1 LSEVIELFPSKF
13 IHIGGDEAPKVRWE
27 KCGLC
32 QARIK
37 KEKLK
42 DEHELQSYFI
52 RRIEKFLNSKGRQI
66 IGWDEILEGGL
77 APNAAVMSWRGNI
90 GGIAAAK
97 QKHKVVMS
105 PTTNCYFDHYQT
117 EDRENEPLAI
127 GGYLPLE
134 KVYEFNPVPPELSNE
149 EGEFIIGAQ
158 GNVWTEYITT
168 PQHVE

>member
-1 LSEVIELFPSKF
+1 
-13 IHIGGDEAPKVRWE
+13 
-27 KCGLC
+27 
-32 QARIK
+32 
-37 KEKLK
+37 
-42 DEHELQSYFI
+42 
-52 RRIEKFLNSKGRQI
+52 
-66 IGWDEILEGGL
+66 
-77 APNAAVMSWRGNI
+77 MSWRGNI

-168 PQHVE
+168 PQHVEYMAIPRMSALAEVVWTNNRNKNFENFKKRMDKQYKRFDVIGTNYFGKKRN